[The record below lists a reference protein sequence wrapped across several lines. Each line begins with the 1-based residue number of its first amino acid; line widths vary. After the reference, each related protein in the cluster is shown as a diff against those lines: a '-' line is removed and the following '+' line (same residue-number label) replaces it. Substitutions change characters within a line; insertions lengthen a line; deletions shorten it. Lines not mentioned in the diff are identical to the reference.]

1 MKKNLRNRNF
11 TNVKNHVLPAD
22 CIELTEAELFLVNG
36 GREVEN
42 SNAGVANAQVGDT
55 VTRNDNT
62 TVTITQGD
70 IDWAQAHCEGGDN
83 SNNGDTGAGDMEA
96 APNSPSPS
104 APSSNPSAYGAQS
117 QPGNGS
123 GAPTGMPSNGGYNE
137 MPVPEATQYITV
149 DEHGN
154 TFGEKQ
160 YGDKYVLAVPAGYAQ
175 NYLDA
180 CNAYFVGRNDGSVP
194 GRKVD
199 GIALTNTEGEVV
211 HLFSTP
217 ESIEGYRKNID
228 MKKCEATFPKREIF
242 ETANSIVSDYS
253 SIYETTT
260 KSSALKKINLITG
273 VAATADDTLK
283 FVDEPSFRN
292 GYNICSDL
300 ASFISTYGIFINLGM
315 RAFSSYADY
324 KIESLYGKP
333 ENEDS
338 NPYIYNGTF

>member
-1 MKKNLRNRNF
+1 MKNKKTCIAKEIDL
-11 TNVKNHVLPAD
+11 TNY
-22 CIELTEAELFLVNG
+22 IELTEAELLLVNG
-36 GREVEN
+36 GKEVEN
-42 SNAGVANAQVGDT
+42 SNAGVAGAQVGDT
-55 VTRNDNT
+55 VTRKDNT

-83 SNNGDTGAGDMEA
+83 SNNGGTGNVDSAGSNNPA
-96 APNSPSPS
+96 AAS
-104 APSSNPSAYGAQS
+104 AANEQ
-117 QPGNGS
+117 QPAEI
-123 GAPTGMPSNGGYNE
+123 APQGTYTQEQPTAPVGIPSNGGYNE

-217 ESIEGYRKNID
+217 ESIEDYRKNINV
-228 MKKCEATFPKREIF
+228 EIPKIKAGF
-242 ETANSIVSDYS
+242 SPIVDFSGSVLGDVS
-253 SIYETTT
+253 NGADIYKLLTNNV
-260 KSSALKKINLITG
+260 SLKTIGG
-273 VAATADDTLK
+273 VANLLSIGIDICK
-283 FVDEPSFRN
+283 MIDEPSFEN
-292 GYNICSDL
+292 DFSLFSD
-300 ASFISTYGIFINLGM
+300 AVGFVPYCGVFISQGLN
-315 RAFSSYADY
+315 AFSSYANDKVEAMTGIPKKEY
-324 KIESLYGKP
+324 K
-333 ENEDS
+333 
-338 NPYIYNGTF
+338 NPYVYDGVF